1 MYTSHIQFLTE
12 LLFPLESTSLHIP
25 EMIIIER
32 INPSLLKFRKY
43 IKNLTN
49 IPIFIILDSLSQILG
64 YGEGSTPM
72 SDDIF
77 LGMIATIYSL
87 ESDISKEFE
96 LLSKIPF
103 ERFTTSE
110 SSQLCRDFFF
120 LKFPIEVEC
129 YLDLLKTALSDPL
142 KISLFKREIK
152 KIHNLG
158 ASSGKSFLLGS
169 LWELKFRKAEDSS
182 NR

>member
-1 MYTSHIQFLTE
+1 LSSSHIQFLKK
-12 LLFPLESTSLHIP
+12 LLFPIESTSLDIP
-25 EMIIIER
+25 EMIIIDR
-32 INPSLLKFRKY
+32 INPNLLKFRKY
-43 IKNLTN
+43 FKRLTK
-49 IPIFIILDSLSQILG
+49 IPVFVILDSLSQILG

-103 ERFTTSE
+103 ERFTTSK
-110 SSQLCRDFFF
+110 SSQLCRNFFF
-120 LKFPIEVEC
+120 LKFPIEIEC
-129 YLDLLKTALSDPL
+129 YLDLIKTSLSDPL
-142 KISLFKREIK
+142 KKSLFKREIK
-152 KIHNLG
+152 KIYNLG

-169 LWELKFRKAEDSS
+169 LWELNFRKVEDSF
-182 NR
+182 NH